1 MNAFTWI
8 GISFLLIGGIVVV
21 KVAPTILTLERL
33 GRPLDKYR
41 TRHGI
46 GLGLTALGAVLMNFG
61 TLTSGDVGVVMKIVA
76 AAATLILLGTLVW
89 VGGQGRRS
97 ATG

>member
-8 GISFLLIGGIVVV
+8 GILFLLIGGIVVV

-33 GRPLDKYR
+33 GRPLGKYR
-41 TRHGI
+41 THHGI

-76 AAATLILLGTLVW
+76 AAATLLMLGTLVW
-89 VGGQGRRS
+89 
-97 ATG
+97 ATGRSRRAAG